1 MLFMRVPTG
10 VNMNRCSLLS
20 LAFLGAAA
28 LALPASAGVRPGTD
42 AGSGPFTIKV
52 EIEGVTQG
60 VFQSVEGLASQ
71 SEVIVQDESGSM
83 AEAPGPLKGSRL
95 ILKRPYDPL
104 LNGLWNWRQSVIDRD
119 PQKRDG
125 SIFIF
130 DWKGQ
135 LVAHWIFH
143 KGWPCRWEVPVLT
156 AGATEPA
163 VEIVEI
169 VHAGL
174 SLESRSGS

>member
-1 MLFMRVPTG
+1 
-10 VNMNRCSLLS
+10 MNRCSLLS

-28 LALPASAGVRPGTD
+28 LALPASAGVPVGAGAD
-42 AGSGPFTIKV
+42 ANFGPFTIKV

-60 VFQSVEGLASQ
+60 VFESVEGLGSQ
-71 SEVIVQDESGSM
+71 SEVIIQDESGST

-119 PQKRDG
+119 PRKRDG

-130 DWKGQ
+130 DRKGQ

-143 KGWPCRWEVPVLT
+143 KGWPCRWEVPALT

-174 SLESRSGS
+174 SLESSSGS